1 MMNNYADNIT
11 FRLATHEDIAGVKQL
26 LERHHVKNLNPNQRE
41 NGFVTTDMT
50 EQQLQDLSDSENGV
64 TIAYDEKEKKVVGLL
79 LGASWGFLKS
89 WPMFDYMAGIL
100 KDYSFSGEVLSA
112 AASYQYGPVC
122 IDVAY
127 RSQGI
132 GEKLLAHQREVF
144 ASSYKHTVTF
154 VNVLNPRSYA
164 FHRRNKFEDLGF
176 FEFNG
181 NKYYMLAI
189 KTAE

>member
-1 MMNNYADNIT
+1 MMKNCAENIT
-11 FRLATHEDIAGVKQL
+11 YRLATHDDIAGVKQL
-26 LERHHVKNLNPNQRE
+26 LERHHVKNLNSDQRE

-50 EQQLQDLSDSENGV
+50 EQQLQDLSDRENGV

-79 LGASWGFLKS
+79 LGASWDFLKP

-100 KDYSFSGEVLSA
+100 KDYSFNGEVLSA
-112 AASYQYGPVC
+112 ETSYQYGPVC

-144 ASSYKHTVTF
+144 ASRYKHTVTF

-164 FHRRNKFEDLGF
+164 FHRRNNFEDLGF
-176 FEFNG
+176 FEFNS

-189 KTAE
+189 NTAE